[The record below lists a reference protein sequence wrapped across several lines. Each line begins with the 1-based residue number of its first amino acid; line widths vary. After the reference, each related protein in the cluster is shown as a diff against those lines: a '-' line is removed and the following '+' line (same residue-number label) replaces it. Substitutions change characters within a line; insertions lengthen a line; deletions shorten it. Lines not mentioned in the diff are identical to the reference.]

1 MISRF
6 TDVDAFVDALK
17 TLGFELKD
25 SDSSNKMFIMF
36 DFVKPD
42 PNQTSSSKKGKKASK
57 SKSKKEDPQE
67 VDIESLDGPSL
78 LKPCIYKRR

>member
-1 MISRF
+1 M
-6 TDVDAFVDALK
+6 DAFVDALNQ
-17 TLGFELKD
+17 LGFELKN

-42 PNQTSSSKKGKKASK
+42 LNATGGKKGKKSSK
-57 SKSKKEDPQE
+57 KQAPKEDPQQ
-67 VDIESLDGPSL
+67 VDLESLDGPSL